1 MFTDTPLQTPIGTSV
16 HPELDLHTTRIDEL
30 DLHTTPDHAM
40 AYLHQQGEDNVVS
53 HGTMSVSEGSG
64 QKLFWK
70 GEIGLFI
77 TPIVNKPKM
86 LNKS

>member
-1 MFTDTPLQTPIGTSV
+1 
-16 HPELDLHTTRIDEL
+16 
-30 DLHTTPDHAM
+30 M